1 MTRIQAVIFDF
12 GGVLYRTPN
21 PRWLR
26 GLQRILRIPDT
37 GLIMMTHASPTESSL
52 VMDIMTGRTQEQAVW
67 DEFAHRWRISPAV
80 LARLRLNASAP
91 NRLNRELL
99 LFLAN
104 QRPAYKTAI
113 LTNAGTDFR
122 QTFCDAYNL
131 NRHVDQVIIS
141 AEEGLA
147 KPDPRIYHLAAERLG
162 ITAAEAVFVDDFIEN
177 VEGARAAGMQAV
189 QYLDNLQTIQ
199 AVQELLSRGD

>member
-1 MTRIQAVIFDF
+1 MRKVRAVLFDF

-21 PRWLR
+21 SRWLR
-26 GLQRILRIPDT
+26 GLQRMLRIPDT
-37 GLIMMTHASPTESSL
+37 GLIMMTHASPTESRL

-67 DEFAHRWRISPAV
+67 DEFAHRWRISPAM
-80 LARLRLNASAP
+80 LARLRLRASAP

-104 QRPAYKTAI
+104 LRPSYKTAI

-122 QTFCDAYNL
+122 HTFCDAYNL
-131 NRHVDQVIIS
+131 DQYVDQVIVS

-147 KPDPRIYHLAAERLG
+147 KPEPGIYHLAAGRLG
-162 ITAAEAVFVDDFIEN
+162 IAPEEAVFVDDFAEN

-189 QYLDNLQTIQ
+189 QFLNSLQTIQ
-199 AVQELLSRGD
+199 AVQELLDI